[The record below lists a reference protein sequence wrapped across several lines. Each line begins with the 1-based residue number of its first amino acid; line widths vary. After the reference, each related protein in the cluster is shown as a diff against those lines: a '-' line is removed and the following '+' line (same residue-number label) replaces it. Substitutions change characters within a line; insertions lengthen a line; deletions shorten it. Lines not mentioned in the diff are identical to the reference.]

1 MEELT
6 QAVGQNATSAEEAN
20 RMAGDAARVAQQ
32 GGAMV
37 GQLVDTM
44 GAINA
49 SSARIVDII
58 AVIDGIAF
66 QTNILALNAAVEA
79 ARAGAEGR
87 GFAVVANEVRSL
99 AQHSAAAAKEIKTL
113 IAESNGA
120 IESGAGIASA
130 AGGTMRQIL
139 DRVQQVA
146 DLLAAIDSA
155 SSEQAEGIAQVRRA
169 IAEMDQ
175 ATQQNAAMVEQAAA
189 SAETMRAQAE
199 RLTGVVATFKVDATM
214 AGTAARTALPA
225 PAHA

>member
-1 MEELT
+1 VNAHDANALALAASGVAREGAS
-6 QAVGQNATSAEEAN
+6 AVGQMVERMETIRLSAKKI
-20 RMAGDAARVAQQ
+20 GDIT
-32 GGAMV
+32 AM
-37 GQLVDTM
+37 
-44 GAINA
+44 
-49 SSARIVDII
+49 
-58 AVIDGIAF
+58 IDGIAF

-99 AQHSAAAAKEIKTL
+99 AQHSAAAAKEIKVL
-113 IAESNGA
+113 ITESHGA

-189 SAETMRAQAE
+189 AAETMRAQAE
-199 RLTGVVATFKVDATM
+199 RLTGVVSTFRVEAGAAT
-214 AGTAARTALPA
+214 RPALPA